1 MHYSVL
7 SLPVLSIRS
16 PNRHTYVARPKPPL
30 TLSPSYMFTV
40 GCVRKLCNKP
50 NSNESNEATCSILFC
65 VHDSIGLF
73 RNGEGRESF
82 LFPNDALAPLSSPP
96 LLLHGGSHGFSSV
109 PKLKPRFVYLRHIWY
124 GRGHEEPKR
133 RGGRFRTEQSAGTVC
148 PDSTRRNYAAVVGA
162 PSRALDARLMVA
174 LTGLAHRE
182 EHSQGITAATQVAR
196 HIRPATFAPAHPL
209 CERAAAEVRAR
220 HLPASSHFG
229 LTQQARMHACT
240 HAQRL
245 CCP

>member
-1 MHYSVL
+1 M
-7 SLPVLSIRS
+7 
-16 PNRHTYVARPKPPL
+16 TPL
-30 TLSPSYMFTV
+30 VCFAMVKDERAF
-40 GCVRKLCNKP
+40 
-50 NSNESNEATCSILFC
+50 
-65 VHDSIGLF
+65 
-73 RNGEGRESF
+73 
-82 LFPNDALAPLSSPP
+82 SSPTM
-96 LLLHGGSHGFSSV
+96 LLLRCPHHRCSSTEEV
-109 PKLKPRFVYLRHIWY
+109 MASARFQKLKPRFVYLRHIWY
-124 GRGHEEPKR
+124 GRGHEEAKR
-133 RGGRFRTEQSAGTVC
+133 RGGRFNTEQSAGTVC
-148 PDSTRRNYAAVVGA
+148 PDSTRMNYAAVVGA